1 MKSLRSLPAAPTLL
15 IQLKP
20 VNSGVERGRGDWISS
35 CTYVDA
41 NDWTP
46 YTLNAMASMNRK
58 RDRAEGHR
66 AGFTLVELIVTLVLI
81 GILAAISA
89 PALNGAINRADARST
104 ARGVANQLR
113 LARNLA
119 MSRGEVMLA
128 EINPATERGQVK
140 IYRTRVDG
148 SWADPPKDPLIPATD
163 CVTADKARSTASDRR
178 EVGSPVEVSE
188 LSGDMKMALP
198 GGAARQW
205 LCFSPDGR
213 ILNTDGQV
221 IYDSECTGKNFRL
234 FVSHLDQSDIKSIH
248 TKCPTSQT
256 EQRKQTDQ
264 RALDHFWTVEAPYN
278 GAIRAS
284 Q

>member
-1 MKSLRSLPAAPTLL
+1 
-15 IQLKP
+15 
-20 VNSGVERGRGDWISS
+20 
-35 CTYVDA
+35 
-41 NDWTP
+41 
-46 YTLNAMASMNRK
+46 MASNNR
-58 RDRAEGHR
+58 REAAEGHP

-81 GILAAISA
+81 GILAAISL
-89 PALNGAINRADARST
+89 PALNGAIDRADARST

-119 MSRGEVMLA
+119 MSRGEVMLT
-128 EINPATERGQVK
+128 EIKPGTERGQVTV
-140 IYRTRVDG
+140 YRTEIPTASG
-148 SWADPPKDPLIPATD
+148 TTPATD
-163 CVTADKARSTASDRR
+163 CVTADRAKNNASERSQ
-178 EVGSPVEVSE
+178 VGSPVEVSQ

-198 GGAARQW
+198 GGAANQW

-221 IYDSECTGKNFRL
+221 IYDSQCTGKNFRL
-234 FVSHLDQSDIKSIH
+234 FVSYLDQPKIKSIH

-256 EQRKQTDQ
+256 EHQKQRDQ
-264 RALDHFWTVEAPYN
+264 RSLDHFWTVEAPYN

>member
-1 MKSLRSLPAAPTLL
+1 
-15 IQLKP
+15 
-20 VNSGVERGRGDWISS
+20 
-35 CTYVDA
+35 
-41 NDWTP
+41 
-46 YTLNAMASMNRK
+46 MASTNRT
-58 RDRAEGHR
+58 RDAAEGHP

-81 GILAAISA
+81 GILAAISI
-89 PALNGAINRADARST
+89 PALNGAIDRADARST

-128 EINPATERGQVK
+128 EITPATERGQVK
-140 IYRTRVDG
+140 IYRTEITG
-148 SWADPPKDPLIPATD
+148 SSGTIPATD
-163 CVTADKARSTASDRR
+163 CVTADQAKSNASDRR
-178 EVGSPVEVSE
+178 EVGSPVEVSQ

-198 GGAARQW
+198 GGAAKQW

-221 IYDSECTGKNFRL
+221 IYDSQCTGKNFRL
-234 FVSHLDQSDIKSIH
+234 FVSYLDQSKIEKIH
-248 TKCPTSQT
+248 KKCPTSQT
-256 EQRKQTDQ
+256 ERRKQQDQ